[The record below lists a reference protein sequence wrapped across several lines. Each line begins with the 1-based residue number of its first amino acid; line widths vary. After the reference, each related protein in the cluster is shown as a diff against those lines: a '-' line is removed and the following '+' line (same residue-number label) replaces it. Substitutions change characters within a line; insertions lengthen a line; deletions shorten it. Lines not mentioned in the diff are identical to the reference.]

1 MNKEKKKF
9 PWLAMLALSFAYA
22 TAFNPPYIRYF
33 LYDSMIEAMGC
44 SNVQLSF
51 LATASVITSVIVSV
65 PGGWVAD
72 RFNTKKILMI
82 SLAANFPLVLL
93 SVIFVKVYWV
103 QVVIWGMF
111 GITTGFAFWPAI
123 LKGIRI
129 IGGEENQSTA
139 FGMFEATQGLV
150 ATVGNMIALGVF
162 TKFASETWGYR
173 GAHLSMGV
181 LCLVGVA
188 LIAIFYKDE
197 LQAKPVEEN
206 EQAQEDEGKFN
217 VKDTLTLLKNPSL
230 WLVAVTLCS
239 VYGLYISQSYMTPYF
254 TGVLGASLTITGVF
268 AIMRDYGSKVIGGPI
283 GGLIAK
289 KMGSPSLLN
298 AVCLLLCAVL
308 IFTISRTKAGGEN
321 VVTFAIF
328 FVLANAFVCCMAKA
342 TMWATMDEAQIPIR
356 LTGTAISMVTLVAI
370 FLPDAVMP
378 LINGWLL
385 DTFAQ
390 DLPTAYKYYFTILI
404 TLSLVGAAAAIGIY
418 IRNRRHKREPR

>member
-1 MNKEKKKF
+1 MKF

-93 SVIFVKVYWV
+93 SVIFRQGVL
-103 QVVIWGMF
+103 GSGGNLGEMF

-173 GAHLSMGV
+173 GSTFIHGCALSGW
-181 LCLVGVA
+181 GGA
-188 LIAIFYKDE
+188 DS
-197 LQAKPVEEN
+197 N
-206 EQAQEDEGKFN
+206 
-217 VKDTLTLLKNPSL
+217 LL
-230 WLVAVTLCS
+230 
-239 VYGLYISQSYMTPYF
+239 
-254 TGVLGASLTITGVF
+254 
-268 AIMRDYGSKVIGGPI
+268 
-283 GGLIAK
+283 
-289 KMGSPSLLN
+289 
-298 AVCLLLCAVL
+298 
-308 IFTISRTKAGGEN
+308 
-321 VVTFAIF
+321 
-328 FVLANAFVCCMAKA
+328 
-342 TMWATMDEAQIPIR
+342 
-356 LTGTAISMVTLVAI
+356 
-370 FLPDAVMP
+370 
-378 LINGWLL
+378 
-385 DTFAQ
+385 
-390 DLPTAYKYYFTILI
+390 
-404 TLSLVGAAAAIGIY
+404 
-418 IRNRRHKREPR
+418 